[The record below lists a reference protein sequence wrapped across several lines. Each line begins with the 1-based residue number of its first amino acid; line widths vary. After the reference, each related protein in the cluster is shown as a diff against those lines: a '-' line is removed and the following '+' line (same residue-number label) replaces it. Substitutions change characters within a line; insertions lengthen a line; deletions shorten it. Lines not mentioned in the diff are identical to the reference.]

1 MNYTLRF
8 VPLSPSHRI
17 AGVGMAGNIM
27 IVTNELLTINDDD
40 NVWVNMCDYETI
52 CGINKEE
59 SLWGKFFSQ
68 VDKPNLSTNIDLIS
82 RPSYIDYKAK
92 YNLNTILMA
101 KCKEKF
107 FKHFQLN
114 DEIKDS
120 VDTFYEDNIKG
131 IETLGCQIRLG
142 DMVNNHNTSTVDD
155 YLIRIKTILNDNP
168 NIKQIFVAT
177 DDNKAIK
184 TLEENLNIP
193 VIYQKNIYRTSSN
206 DPYTRLYDA
215 RSEHNY
221 RLCKEVI
228 MDIFTLTKCN
238 YFLRAHTSSV
248 SIITTMFSE
257 HLKKIYFM

>member
-27 IVTNELLTINDDD
+27 IITNELLTINDDD

-52 CGINKEE
+52 CGINKDE

-68 VDKPNLSTNIDLIS
+68 VDKPNTSTNIDLIS
-82 RPSYIDYKAK
+82 RPAHIDYKAK
-92 YNLNTILMA
+92 YGLNTELMI
-101 KCKEKF
+101 KCKERF

-114 DEIKDS
+114 EEIKDS
-120 VDTFYEDNIKG
+120 VNTFYENNIKG

-142 DMVNNHNTSTVDD
+142 DMVNNHNTSTVTD
-155 YLIRIKTILNDNP
+155 YLARIKTILNDKP
-168 NIKQIFVAT
+168 NIKQLFIAT
-177 DDNKAIK
+177 DDDKAIR
-184 TLEENLNIP
+184 TLEANLNIP
-193 VIYQKNIYRTSSN
+193 IKYQKNIYRTSSN
-206 DPYTRLYDA
+206 DPYTRLYNNRPD
-215 RSEHNY
+215 HNFN
-221 RLCKEVI
+221 LCKEVI
-228 MDIFTLTKCN
+228 MDIFLLTKCD

-257 HLKKIYFM
+257 NLKEIYFI